1 MAWLIE
7 GRLTVVILLAAVA
20 IVLAFI
26 WWQTR
31 KREWLLGLGVVGAL
45 LGLYLLV
52 DVLFDTDQEADRK
65 QIQARIEAY
74 PEAIREM
81 NANKLFEHVADD
93 FRSPQGRSRQQCLEF
108 ADSALKHGQI
118 TELRVWDIRFEEDL
132 SRTKGTTRVLFSFN
146 AKAQMEAP
154 QGVPFDCEATYR
166 YDSSRGWLL
175 TRVRIL
181 KFGTT
186 EDIPVPF

>member
-7 GRLTVVILLAAVA
+7 GRLTVVILMAAIA
-20 IVLAFI
+20 IVFAFI

-31 KREWLLGLGVVGAL
+31 KREWLLALGVVGAL

-52 DVLFDTDQEADRK
+52 DVLFDTEQETDRE

-74 PEAIREM
+74 PEAIQEK

-93 FRSPQGRSRQQCLEF
+93 FRSPRGNSRQGCLAF
-108 ADSALKHGQI
+108 ADSVLKSGQI
-118 TELRVWDIRFEEDL
+118 TELLVWDIRFEEDL
-132 SRTKGTTRVLFSFN
+132 SRTKGTTRVLFSF
-146 AKAQMEAP
+146 KVKGQLGTP

-181 KFGTT
+181 KPGTT
-186 EDIPVPF
+186 EEIPEPF

>member
-7 GRLTVVILLAAVA
+7 GRLTIVILLTAVA
-20 IVLAFI
+20 IVLAVI

-31 KREWLLGLGVVGAL
+31 KREWLLALGVVGAI

-74 PEAIREM
+74 PEAIREK
-81 NANKLFEHVADD
+81 NASKLFEHVADD
-93 FRSPQGRSRQQCLEF
+93 FRSPQGRSRHDCLEF

-132 SRTKGTTRVLFSFN
+132 SRTKGTTKVLFSFN
-146 AKAQMEAP
+146 AQAQMGAP
-154 QGVPFDCEATYR
+154 QGVPFDCEATFR